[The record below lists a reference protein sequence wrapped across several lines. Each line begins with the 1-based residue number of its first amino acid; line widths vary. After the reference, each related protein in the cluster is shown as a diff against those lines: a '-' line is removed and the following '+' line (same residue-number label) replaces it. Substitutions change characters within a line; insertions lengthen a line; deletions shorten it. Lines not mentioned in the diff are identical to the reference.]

1 MRFGLKNII
10 VNNMRIEGEQK
21 YFTADEARQVSDEI
35 NSERMKE
42 ELDWIYNLIN
52 EARFEGKHEVT
63 FSNKT
68 LMKSTTEFIKGKG
81 FTIKYFCGTQWDPAD
96 DTTISW

>member
-1 MRFGLKNII
+1 MK
-10 VNNMRIEGEQK
+10 IEGEQK
-21 YFTADEARQVSDEI
+21 YFTAEEAREVSDEI
-35 NSERMKE
+35 NSDRMKD

-52 EARFEGKHEVT
+52 EARFEGKHEIT

-68 LMKSTTEFIKGKG
+68 LMKSTSEFLKSKG
-81 FTIKYFCGTQWDPAD
+81 FKISHYSGCQWDPAD

>member
-1 MRFGLKNII
+1 MK
-10 VNNMRIEGEQK
+10 VEGEQK
-21 YFTADEARQVSDEI
+21 YFTAKEAREVSDEI
-35 NSERMKE
+35 NSGRMKD
-42 ELDWIYNLIN
+42 ELDWIYSLIN

-68 LMKSTTEFIKGKG
+68 LMKSTSEFLKAKG
-81 FTIKYFCGTQWDPAD
+81 FNISYFFGDQRDPAD